1 MASKID
7 DIERDR
13 RIDLIGDFFIQEKT
27 SVRKTTKFFCNNFFS
42 ISSAT
47 VYDYLKRYMNKYP
60 EKKDLVLEI
69 LSNNKEDSIEEE
81 SVRNRVINNLKY
93 ALAGYTVEEIS
104 SISNTSYWT
113 VYRDLSDRL
122 SKIDMKLSN
131 EIIIVFDKRKRNNLR
146 NGR

>member
-13 RIDLIGDFFIQEKT
+13 RIDLIGDFFVQEKT
-27 SVRKTTKFFCNNFFS
+27 SVRKTTKFFCDNFFP
-42 ISSAT
+42 ISSTT

-60 EKKDLVLEI
+60 ERKNLVLEI
-69 LSNNKEDSIEEE
+69 LSNNKEDSVEEE
-81 SVRNRVINNLKY
+81 SVRNRVMNNLKY
-93 ALAGYTVEEIS
+93 ALSGYTVEEIS
-104 SISNTSYWT
+104 SLSKISYWT

-131 EIIIVFDKRKRNNLR
+131 EVIIVLDKRKRNNLR

>member
-27 SVRKTTKFFCNNFFS
+27 SIRKTTKFFCNNFFP

-60 EKKDLVLEI
+60 EKKNLVLEI
-69 LSNNKEDSIEEE
+69 LSNNKEESVLEE
-81 SVRNRVINNLKY
+81 SVRERIINNLKY
-93 ALAGYTVEEIS
+93 ALSGYTVEEIS
-104 SISNTSYWT
+104 SFCNISYWT

-122 SKIDMKLSN
+122 SKIDMKLSK
-131 EIIIVFDKRKRNNLR
+131 EVIIVLDKRKRNNLK

>member
-27 SVRKTTKFFCNNFFS
+27 SVRKTTKFFSDNFFP

-60 EKKDLVLEI
+60 EKKNLVLEI
-69 LSNNKEDSIEEE
+69 LSNNKGDSIEDE
-81 SVRNRVINNLKY
+81 SIRNRVMNNLKY
-93 ALAGYTVEEIS
+93 ALSGYTVEEIS
-104 SISNTSYWT
+104 SLSNISYWT

-131 EIIIVFDKRKRNNLR
+131 EVIIVLNKRKRNNLK

>member
-7 DIERDR
+7 DIERER

-27 SVRKTTKFFCNNFFS
+27 SIRKTTKFFCDNFFP

-47 VYDYLKRYMNKYP
+47 VYDYLKRYMNKHS

-93 ALAGYTVEEIS
+93 ALSGYTIEEIS
-104 SISNTSYWT
+104 SLSNISYWT
-113 VYRDLSDRL
+113 IYRDLSDRL
-122 SKIDMKLSN
+122 SKIDMKLSK
-131 EIIIVFDKRKRNNLR
+131 EVIIILDKRKRNNLK